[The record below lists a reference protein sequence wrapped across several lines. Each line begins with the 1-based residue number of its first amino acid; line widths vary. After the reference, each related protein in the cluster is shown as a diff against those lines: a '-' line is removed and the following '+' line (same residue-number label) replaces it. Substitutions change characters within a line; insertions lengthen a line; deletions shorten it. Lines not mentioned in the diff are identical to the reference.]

1 MRAAVIAVVAVGLL
15 GPSGTGRA
23 ADDNKELI
31 VGAWEIAYSDAK
43 DVPVGTQL
51 EFTKDGKVNITVK
64 ADGKDV
70 TVDAGGYKV
79 EKDMV
84 TLTGKDGVKN
94 DKGRICLLNKTSLV
108 INDEVDDKV
117 MVLKKAKAK

>member
-1 MRAAVIAVVAVGLL
+1 MRAAVMAMVAVGLL
-15 GPSGTGRA
+15 GLSGTGRA

-43 DVPVGTQL
+43 DVPVGTKL

>member
-15 GPSGTGRA
+15 GLSGSGRA

-43 DVPVGTQL
+43 DVPVGTKL